1 MNPAELR
8 ADIPAVQNATYMN
21 TGASGPSPRRVV
33 EAARGFLERAEY
45 EVHATDDI
53 YEYTF
58 GEYDRIRDRLAE
70 FVGASP
76 SELALTEST
85 TDGIARFASGI
96 DWEPGD
102 VVVRTDLEHPA
113 GILPWQ
119 RLEREGVEVRVV
131 ETEHGRIDL
140 DDFAEAVADA
150 RLACFSALTWTHGT
164 QLPVA
169 ALADIARDAGA
180 LTLVDAV
187 QVPGQA
193 PIDVEEWG
201 VDAVAAA
208 GHKWLLGLW
217 GGGFLYVR
225 REVADE
231 LEPRSVGYR
240 SVQSPGASSFEFKEG
255 APRLE
260 IGTTNLAA
268 HVGLLEAIETVESI
282 GLETIQDRIR
292 KLTDRFKAGV
302 PEDRLLSPRE
312 YESGLVTVDVSDPEK
327 TVERLDDAGF
337 KVRSIPPMNAMRVSL
352 HVFNTPA
359 EVDALLAELDAV
371 R

>member
-1 MNPAELR
+1 MKPAELR
-8 ADIPAVQNATYMN
+8 SEIPAVQNVAYMN

-33 EAARGFLERAEY
+33 EAAHGYLKRVEY
-45 EVHATDDI
+45 DVHASGDI
-53 YEYTF
+53 YEFTF
-58 GEYDRIRDRLAE
+58 GEYERIREEIAE

-76 SELALTEST
+76 AELALTEST

-102 VVVRTDLEHPA
+102 IVVRTDLEHPA

-131 ETEHGRIDL
+131 ETENGRIDL
-140 DDFAEAVADA
+140 DEFTDAVSDA
-150 RLACFSALTWTHGT
+150 KLACFSALTWTHGT
-164 QLPVA
+164 RLPISE
-169 ALADIARDAGA
+169 LADIAREAGA

-193 PIDVEEWG
+193 PFDVEEWG
-201 VDAVAAA
+201 ADAVASA

-225 REVADE
+225 REVADR
-231 LEPRSVGYR
+231 LEPRSIGYR
-240 SVQSPGASSFEFKEG
+240 SVQSPGDSSFRFKQG

-268 HVGLLEAIETVESI
+268 HVGLLEAIETMESV
-282 GLETIQDRIR
+282 GLETIQGRIR
-292 KLTDRFKAGV
+292 DLTDRFKAGV
-302 PEDRLLSPRE
+302 PDERLLSPRE
-312 YESGLVTVDVSDPEK
+312 YESGLVTVDVSDPEE

-337 KVRSIPPMNAMRVSL
+337 TVRSIPPMNAVRISL

-359 EVDALLAELDAV
+359 EVDALLAELDWEL
-371 R
+371 

>member
-8 ADIPAVQNATYMN
+8 AEIPAVQNATYLN
-21 TGASGPSPRRVV
+21 TGASGPSPRRVL
-33 EAARGFLERAEY
+33 EAAYGFLERAEY
-45 EVHATDDI
+45 DVHASDDI
-53 YEYTF
+53 YEFTF
-58 GEYDRIRDRLAE
+58 GEYERIRDRLAE
-70 FVGASP
+70 YVGASP
-76 SELALTEST
+76 TEIALTEST

-131 ETEHGRIDL
+131 ETTHGRIDL
-140 DDFAEAVADA
+140 DDFTAAVDNA

-164 QLPVA
+164 RLPVA
-169 ALADIARDAGA
+169 ELSEIAREAGT

-193 PIDVEEWG
+193 SLDVEEWG
-201 VDAVAAA
+201 ADAVATA

-240 SVQSPGASSFEFKEG
+240 SVQSPGGSSFQFKEG

-268 HVGLLEAIETVESI
+268 HVGLLEAIDTMESI
-282 GLETIQDRIR
+282 GLATVRDRIR
-292 KLTDRFKAGV
+292 MLTDRFKAGV
-302 PEDRLLSPRE
+302 PEKRLSSPRE
-312 YESGLVTVDVSDPEK
+312 YESGLVTIDVSDPEE
-327 TVERLDDAGF
+327 TVARLDDRGF
-337 KVRSIPPMNAMRVSL
+337 KVRSIPPMNAIRVSL

-359 EVDALLAELDAV
+359 EVDALVAELDPEF
-371 R
+371 